1 MSDFAL
7 WEASAQAW
15 LDTVEKDS
23 NRVLLLDPVM
33 VDLCDPI
40 PQKFCLDVGSGE
52 GRFARMLSKKGAEV
66 VCLDPIERFAS
77 VARGILGSGDAL
89 PIHHEQF
96 DLVVAYL
103 VLCDIGNYRAAIA
116 EWARVLK
123 TGGHLVIADIHPM
136 FGNEPWVRDAQG
148 NKTHRLI
155 TNYFSEE
162 GEVVE
167 WSGIRVKNYRRPFTS
182 IFDAMKSNNLVLDVF
197 LEPTPTDEAIARD
210 PRLADDHVVPN
221 FWVSRWKK
229 Q

>member
-1 MSDFAL
+1 MRMLAHRGAHVTGL
-7 WEASAQAW
+7 
-15 LDTVEKDS
+15 
-23 NRVLLLDPVM
+23 
-33 VDLCDPI
+33 DPI
-40 PQKFCLDVGSGE
+40 P
-52 GRFARMLSKKGAEV
+52 RFAQAAQAIV
-66 VCLDPIERFAS
+66 
-77 VARGILGSGDAL
+77 GSGDAL

-136 FGNEPWVRDAQG
+136 YGNEPWVRDARG